1 MRFPIHIRC
10 MIRRDL
16 PEVLAIEAAA
26 FQFPWSREDF
36 ERCLRERNCVCLVAE
51 RNERVAGYAIFEL
64 HKHRLHLLSLAVA
77 PCAWRQGVGTAL
89 VAKLVGK
96 LDSRRRTRILVEIRE
111 TNLAAQKW
119 FRSRG
124 FRAIGVLRD
133 FYDEW
138 QTTEDA
144 YLFEFD
150 LLREARLCD
159 AHHGKIQTALRRA

>member
-1 MRFPIHIRC
+1 M
-10 MIRRDL
+10 
-16 PEVLAIEAAA
+16 V
-26 FQFPWSREDF
+26 
-36 ERCLRERNCVCLVAE
+36 
-51 RNERVAGYAIFEL
+51 YEL
-64 HKHRLHLLSLAVA
+64 HKGRLHLLNLAVH
-77 PCAWRQGVGTAL
+77 PEFRGQGVGTAL

-96 LDSRRRTRILVEIRE
+96 LDARRRTRILCEVRA

-119 FRSRG
+119 FASRG